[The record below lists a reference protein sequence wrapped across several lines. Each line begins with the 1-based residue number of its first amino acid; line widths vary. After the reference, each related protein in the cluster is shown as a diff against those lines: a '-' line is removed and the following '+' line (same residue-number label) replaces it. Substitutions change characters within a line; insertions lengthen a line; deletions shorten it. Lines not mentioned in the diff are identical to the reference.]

1 MTYVATVLCA
11 CDVIQP
17 KSSLEVPWDHP
28 AVFIP
33 ETTAAVHH
41 DKLCESRILQTGEDA
56 ATFYALLRE
65 GMHIRQLTRIG
76 PLRRHEQI
84 FLLATECEQSVQL

>member
-1 MTYVATVLCA
+1 MKYVATVLCA

-17 KSSLEVPWDHP
+17 KSSLGVPWDHP

-33 ETTAAVHH
+33 ETAAPVHH
-41 DKLCESRILQTGEDA
+41 DKLSESRILQTGKDA
-56 ATFYALLRE
+56 TAFYALLQE
-65 GMHIRQLTRIG
+65 EMHIRELTRIG

-84 FLLATECEQSVQL
+84 FLLATECEQSVEL